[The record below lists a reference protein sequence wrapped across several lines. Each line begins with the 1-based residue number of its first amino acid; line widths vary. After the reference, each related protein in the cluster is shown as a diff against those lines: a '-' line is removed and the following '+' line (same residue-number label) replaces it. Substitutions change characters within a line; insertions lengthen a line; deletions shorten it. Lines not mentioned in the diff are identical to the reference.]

1 MVPLSGPSPDET
13 LQIHTKVKRCRRRVL
28 AVTAVATA
36 LSPTRRAALKA
47 KKEVPVFDSNV
58 YKKKYYANFAEAKW
72 RQRGA
77 RHGDDA
83 RGDRPRASGAA
94 AARRPLRDGPERR
107 RFHRAGA
114 TYL

>member
-1 MVPLSGPSPDET
+1 MTPTRHHAFLA
-13 LQIHTKVKRCRRRVL
+13 VL
-28 AVTAVATA
+28 AVAAA

-58 YKKKYYANFAEAKW
+58 YKRKNTTPNFAEAKMAPA
-72 RQRGA
+72 RVI

-114 TYL
+114 TCL